1 MGCRPLPRVCLLEI
15 VEFMRLRLA
24 TVMAVTCLAGLLCM
38 ASSGCSKGPQNSFDP
53 AAPAGPW
60 LIMQTCM
67 PHRLVGA
74 WHTWPLRCLHPLVGH
89 QYTSYQSQQLP
100 HSPCVPQGY
109 GKFLIAFS
117 YELSKIEGKVG
128 TPERP
133 LSDLGLVSYRS
144 FWTRVLL
151 NVSCALGRGTESR

>member
-1 MGCRPLPRVCLLEI
+1 MPGPSSHSFHPC
-15 VEFMRLRLA
+15 
-24 TVMAVTCLAGLLCM
+24 TCP
-38 ASSGCSKGPQNSFDP
+38 S
-53 AAPAGPW
+53 APS
-60 LIMQTCM
+60 
-67 PHRLVGA
+67 R
-74 WHTWPLRCLHPLVGH
+74 
-89 QYTSYQSQQLP
+89 S
-100 HSPCVPQGY
+100 QGY

-151 NVSCALGRGTESR
+151 NVSEQ

>member
-1 MGCRPLPRVCLLEI
+1 M
-15 VEFMRLRLA
+15 
-24 TVMAVTCLAGLLCM
+24 
-38 ASSGCSKGPQNSFDP
+38 
-53 AAPAGPW
+53 
-60 LIMQTCM
+60 
-67 PHRLVGA
+67 
-74 WHTWPLRCLHPLVGH
+74 
-89 QYTSYQSQQLP
+89 
-100 HSPCVPQGY
+100 QGY

-151 NVSCALGRGTESR
+151 NVSGCGGWHR

>member
-1 MGCRPLPRVCLLEI
+1 MVSCPGMPPVP
-15 VEFMRLRLA
+15 
-24 TVMAVTCLAGLLCM
+24 
-38 ASSGCSKGPQNSFDP
+38 ASCSCQQPHPP
-53 AAPAGPW
+53 A
-60 LIMQTCM
+60 
-67 PHRLVGA
+67 
-74 WHTWPLRCLHPLVGH
+74 
-89 QYTSYQSQQLP
+89 S
-100 HSPCVPQGY
+100 PQGY

-151 NVSCALGRGTESR
+151 NVSGSMGL